1 MSSAP
6 QDLSFTLDSIFNDNY
21 NQSNQLDTKI
31 STNED
36 LVRTYSDTY
45 QTQMLKN
52 ESLKILLLAS
62 ILIMI
67 LIVLYR
73 VHMISS
79 PMILFI
85 AIMGIIVL
93 SMLMIY
99 FSYYSS
105 DFQSYLDRVN
115 RDTQKNLEK
124 REQRP
129 VDQKLVCDFE
139 LEEETSY
146 LTIPNDISST
156 QAQYDKLLKTSS
168 NYNVWLDGDHKSLK
182 PINENVKEVVDSNN
196 THGLTSGFDKLDT
209 KYATYYDCE
218 YKGSTTN
225 GMPIKKKYEK
235 STIPCN
241 YYIDYKESAKY
252 VKRGDDF
259 VKV

>member
-6 QDLSFTLDSIFNDNY
+6 QNLSFTLDSIFNDNY

-36 LVRTYSDTY
+36 LVRTYTDSY
-45 QTQMLKN
+45 QAQMLKN
-52 ESLKILLLAS
+52 GSLKILLLAS

-67 LIVLYR
+67 LILIYR
-73 VHMISS
+73 IGMISS
-79 PMILFI
+79 SMILFI
-85 AIMGIIVL
+85 AIIGIIVL
-93 SMLMIY
+93 SMLIIY
-99 FSYYSS
+99 FSYYNS

-139 LEEETSY
+139 EETSY
-146 LTIPNDISST
+146 VTIPNDISST

-182 PINENVKEVVDSNN
+182 PINENVKEVVDSND
-196 THGLTSGFDKLDT
+196 TLGLTSGFDKLDT

-218 YKGSTTN
+218 YTGSTTN
-225 GMPIKKKYEK
+225 GMPMKKKYDK